1 MKVNISKIF
10 LSCFISLFF
19 CVNLFA
25 DSFLWVLNPDSYSQ
39 SAGASILSLSPSVFG
54 FFVNPASNYK
64 NFSKE
69 LQFSYMSF
77 YDRNYGGNIGFLLPT
92 EKSGNFSFIVSGM
105 DCNENLI
112 FKNYLMAVINY
123 VYPLVKKFPSFVEK
137 GAVGATLKFY
147 NISLNEFDDESSKS
161 INLFSFD
168 LGFIYSLDFID
179 DDLTGAVALKN
190 FGNDF
195 DIELPSNLSDST
207 KKQSQNFSASLRYF
221 LSEEYKVSIMA
232 DLVKNFQ
239 IMDLGYACAV
249 ETIPFYPFSL
259 RIGWRD
265 YRDSLNKGITAGFSL
280 NFDKVNLSYAFSD
293 LLDSDDDQHI
303 FSLGFVFGKISDT
316 GKAYDH
322 HVGYYLKKAK
332 DEYNRK
338 NYISAK
344 KQFEDILSVYPNEP
358 VAKHYIQILTEDLD
372 QTEMDFANK
381 IEKYLARADS
391 ALLRNDFV
399 KAQKYYTKAL
409 QIDSTNTTAREGIV
423 KVNEEIKEQEIYAN
437 RKRHQKEIT
446 EHWIK
451 AMKHYEDGEFVYAKD
466 ELTKI
471 TDIDPTNAGALQY
484 LEIIQKKIDK
494 VNAVQSNNLFKQG
507 LAEYEQ
513 NNYEKA
519 LSYFNAAYLS
529 TPSRTDIKEYIDKCE
544 SYINEAKETV
554 LNEAENDTI
563 SKDKDTLETLTNKK
577 VQQQMKKIY
586 EKGLEQYSLKNYKAA
601 LKSFKQLKALS
612 DKNRYYEYNEQIKTY
627 ISKSNKAI
635 SQQLYNEGKKLEL
648 QEKLAEAY
656 EKYKSAI
663 EYDSTNSSAK
673 KSIESINSV
682 IAQQYYDEGLKAF
695 SVGDKEKAINLL
707 KKSLEVEPNK
717 IESKRALERIQKQ

>member
-1 MKVNISKIF
+1 MKKIS
-10 LSCFISLFF
+10 SLLLVCLLF
-19 CVNLFA
+19 CTALFA
-25 DSFLWVLNPDSYSQ
+25 DDFVYVLNPDPYSQ

-105 DCNENLI
+105 DCNENII
-112 FKNYLMAVINY
+112 FKNYIMAAINY

-137 GAVGATLKFY
+137 GAIGATLKFY
-147 NISLNEFDDESSKS
+147 NISVNESDDSSKS
-161 INLFSFD
+161 SNLFSFD

-179 DDLTGAVALKN
+179 DDLTGALALKN
-190 FGNDF
+190 FGNEF
-195 DIELPSNLSDST
+195 DIDWPDFN

-232 DLVKNFQ
+232 DMVKNFQ

-259 RIGWRD
+259 RVGWRD
-265 YRDSLNKGITAGFSL
+265 YRDGFNKGITAGFAL

-293 LLDSDDDQHI
+293 ILDSDDDQHI

-332 DEYNRK
+332 DEYNKK

-358 VAKHYIQILTEDLD
+358 VAKHYMKILTEDLG

-381 IEKYLARADS
+381 IDKYLARADS
-391 ALLRNDFV
+391 ALLRNDFI
-399 KAQKYYTKAL
+399 KAQKYYTKVL
-409 QIDSTNTTAREGIV
+409 QIDSSNATAREGII

-437 RKRHQKEIT
+437 RKRHQKEIS
-446 EHWIK
+446 EHWVK
-451 AMKHYEDGEFVYAKD
+451 AMNHYEKGEFVYAKD

-529 TPSRTDIKEYIDKCE
+529 TPSRTDIKEYVDKCE
-544 SYINEAKETV
+544 QQINAAKKMVLDETQ
-554 LNEAENDTI
+554 NDTK
-563 SKDKDTLETLTNKK
+563 SDNSASSLETITNK
-577 VQQQMKKIY
+577 QIEQQMKKIY
-586 EKGLEQYSLKNYKAA
+586 EKGLEQYSLKDYKGS
-601 LKSFKQLKALS
+601 LKTFKQLKALS
-612 DKNRYYEYNEQIKTY
+612 DKNRYYEYNEQIKSY

-635 SQQLYNEGKKLEL
+635 SKQLYNEGKKLEL
-648 QEKLAEAY
+648 QEKLTDAY
-656 EKYKSAI
+656 DKYKEAI
-663 EYDSTNSSAK
+663 SYDNTNSAAK
-673 KSIESINSV
+673 KSIEKINSV

-695 SVGDKEKAINLL
+695 SVGDKDKAIKLL
-707 KKSLEVEPNK
+707 KKSLEAEPNK
-717 IESKRALERIQKQ
+717 IESKRALERIQNQ

>member
-1 MKVNISKIF
+1 MKKNINKIF
-10 LSCFISLFF
+10 FCCFIILASYI
-19 CVNLFA
+19 NSFA
-25 DSFLWVLNPDSYSQ
+25 DDFVSVLNPDPYSQ
-39 SAGASILSLSPSVFG
+39 SAGASILSLSPNVFG
-54 FFVNPASNYK
+54 FFANPATNYK

-77 YDRNYGGNIGFLLPT
+77 HDRNYGANVGFLLPT
-92 EKSGNFSFIVSGM
+92 EKSGNFSFLVSGM
-105 DCNENLI
+105 DCNKYSVSG
-112 FKNYLMAVINY
+112 FKNYLMAAINY
-123 VYPLVKKFPSFVEK
+123 VYPIVNKFPSFVEK
-137 GAVGATLKFY
+137 GSVGATLRFY
-147 NISLNEFDDESSKS
+147 NISLNEIYDSSKS

-168 LGFIYSLDFID
+168 LGFIYLLDFID
-179 DDLTGAVALKN
+179 DDLTGALTLKN
-190 FGNDF
+190 FGNDY
-195 DIELPSNLSDST
+195 DIDGLPDSQ
-207 KKQSQNFSASLRYF
+207 KKQAQNFSASLRYF
-221 LSEEYKVSIMA
+221 LSEDYKVSIMA

-239 IMDLGYACAV
+239 IMDLGYACAI

-259 RIGWRD
+259 RVGWRD
-265 YRDSLNKGITAGFSL
+265 YRDSLNKGITAGFAL

-303 FSLGFVFGKISDT
+303 FSLGFIFGKISDT

-358 VAKHYIQILTEDLD
+358 VSKHYIQILTEDLD
-372 QTEMDFANK
+372 QTEMDFADK

-391 ALLRNDFV
+391 ALLRNDFI
-399 KAQKYYTKAL
+399 KAQKYYTKVL
-409 QIDSTNTTAREGIV
+409 QMDSSNATAREGIV

-437 RKRHQKEIT
+437 RKRHEKEIT
-446 EHWIK
+446 DHWIK
-451 AMKHYEDGEFVYAKD
+451 AMKHYENGEFVYAKD

-484 LEIIQKKIDK
+484 LEIIQKKVDK
-494 VNAVQSNNLFKQG
+494 VNAVQANNIFKQG

-544 SYINEAKETV
+544 AQINKTKKTV
-554 LNEAENDTI
+554 LDETQNDESSSNTENLGTV
-563 SKDKDTLETLTNKK
+563 TNKQ

-612 DKNRYYEYNEQIKTY
+612 DKNKYYEYNEQIKTY
-627 ISKSNKAI
+627 VSRSNKAI
-635 SQQLYNEGKKLEL
+635 SKQLYDEGKKLEL
-648 QEKLAEAY
+648 QEKLTKAY
-656 EKYKSAI
+656 DKYKEAI
-663 EYDSTNSSAK
+663 SYDSSNSAAK
-673 KSIESINSV
+673 KSMEGINSV
-682 IAQQYYDEGLKAF
+682 IAQQYYDQGLKAF
-695 SVGDKEKAINLL
+695 SVGDKDKAITLL
-707 KKSLEVEPNK
+707 NKSLEVEPDK